1 MSEHDETG
9 IEQDEDVELTP
20 QERQMRRI
28 FGRDWQQYMLRKDS
42 ERLQEDGRKLRVDT
56 HELVREQER
65 ARGQDE

>member
-1 MSEHDETG
+1 
-9 IEQDEDVELTP
+9 EQDEDVELTP